1 MCAAPNDRA
10 GSQSKGDGERYST
23 EASGIHQ
30 GCYGAHL
37 STEGRSLR
45 SKDRNLQIL
54 IATMERERL
63 FARFFW
69 VCLGMVALMQ
79 LIGLLG

>member
-1 MCAAPNDRA
+1 MCARA
-10 GSQSKGDGERYST
+10 ERSGGQHQKAMANGTPRRRQEST
-23 EASGIHQ
+23 REVTEP
-30 GCYGAHL
+30 HL
-37 STEGRSLR
+37 STEGGSLR

-79 LIGLLG
+79 LIGLG